1 MKKFTILFLC
11 IITFSLAQ
19 VNQKVSFFPLE
30 NVKLSNNIFSN
41 ATDTN
46 KKYLLSMN
54 ADRLLAPYLKEAG
67 LQPKAENYPNWENTG
82 LDGHIGGHYVSAL
95 ALMYASTGDLAIK
108 KKLDYMID
116 ELEISQNATGNG
128 YLSGVPNGKQ
138 I

>member
-30 NVKLSNNIFSN
+30 NIKLSNSIFSN

-46 KKYLLSMN
+46 KKYLLDMN

-67 LQPKAENYPNWENTG
+67 LQPKAKIIP
-82 LDGHIGGHYVSAL
+82 IGKIQ
-95 ALMYASTGDLAIK
+95 DLTVI
-108 KKLDYMID
+108 LVDITF
-116 ELEISQNATGNG
+116 L
-128 YLSGVPNGKQ
+128 LFH
-138 I
+138 